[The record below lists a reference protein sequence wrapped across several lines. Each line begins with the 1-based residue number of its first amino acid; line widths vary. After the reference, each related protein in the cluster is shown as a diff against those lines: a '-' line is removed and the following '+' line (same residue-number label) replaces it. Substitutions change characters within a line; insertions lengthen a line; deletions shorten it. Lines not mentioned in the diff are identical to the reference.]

1 MMKQNKGTEDL
12 RNFYE
17 EKNGWIFIFAKNILL
32 FFFSFDA
39 LYILTESCRA
49 LE

>member
-17 EKNGWIFIFAKNILL
+17 EKNGWIFISAILY
-32 FFFSFDA
+32 FFFLSFD
-39 LYILTESCRA
+39 ERFRWCA

>member
-17 EKNGWIFIFAKNILL
+17 EKNGWIFICAKNILRL
-32 FFFSFDA
+32 CDFGM
-39 LYILTESCRA
+39 IMV
-49 LE
+49 

>member
-17 EKNGWIFIFAKNILL
+17 EKNGWIFISAKKLYL
-32 FFFSFDA
+32 FFLSFD
-39 LYILTESCRA
+39 ERFRWCA

>member
-17 EKNGWIFIFAKNILL
+17 EKNGWIFISAKNIYV
-32 FFFSFDA
+32 SK
-39 LYILTESCRA
+39 IV
-49 LE
+49 